1 MNNDLSQPSTIMEQ
15 QFDMVIFFVVY
26 PDRLGCE
33 MPKIS
38 ATWCNTRN
46 CLRVCHLPET
56 NNSHVKMDCWKT
68 NFLLGNPIF
77 GGCVKLP
84 GCNSIQPKKKGQ
96 VLPGLG
102 QKSFAAVWAKKKQDT
117 LPMTNAPPRHSV
129 SKGRWTPM
137 QSKSFISCLYTNGL
151 IPLIR
156 ILHSQID

>member
-1 MNNDLSQPSTIMEQ
+1 MEGNPFFVVWLMFFFKHVIVTINYIYICTYVFLSGQTVNNDLSQPSTIMEQ

-33 MPKIS
+33 IPRIS

-84 GCNSIQPKKKGQ
+84 GCNSIQPKKKVRSCQ
-96 VLPGLG
+96 
-102 QKSFAAVWAKKKQDT
+102 VWAKKASLLFGQRRSRT
-117 LPMTNAPPRHSV
+117 LY
-129 SKGRWTPM
+129 
-137 QSKSFISCLYTNGL
+137 L
-151 IPLIR
+151 
-156 ILHSQID
+156 